1 MTLLR
6 SLCFAFFPL
15 TIMLQPAMAQTPT
28 DAQRLAAACNQF
40 AADLHTKLSASGS
53 PTSSP
58 ASISI
63 ALLMLLPAARAETAR
78 EIASL
83 LHLPDDLAGD
93 RLHTAARTLLEGVG
107 FLADGQKPAGDQKKS
122 DDRPV
127 LVITNDIWVQKGIEL
142 MPAYVELL
150 RTSFAAGQ
158 CPLDFRGDV
167 EAARVKT
174 NAHIA
179 KATNKRI
186 PQLLAPGILAADT
199 RVVLTN
205 ALWFKGAWQERFY
218 PEGTIQAPFQLAN
231 GTSVD
236 VPTMRHTEHHGYAE
250 GDEWQVLTMGF
261 RASRIVCDIVLPK
274 KGCSLASAE
283 ATLRAGKYV
292 QALTGANVEVHLPRF
307 KAAAMHSLRAPLQDL
322 GMRAAFSGQADF
334 SGMHAGNG
342 PDDRFYVT
350 EVVHQTWVAIDE
362 TGAEAAAA
370 TAIMLSPTAAMP
382 QGPPKVFHADRP
394 FAFVLRDTSTGLVL
408 FVGRVEDPRANQ
420 G

>member
-6 SLCFAFFPL
+6 SLCFAFL
-15 TIMLQPAMAQTPT
+15 TPAIMLQPAMAQTPT

-40 AADLHTKLSASGS
+40 AADLHAKLSAQGS

-78 EIASL
+78 EMASM
-83 LHLPDDLAGD
+83 LHLPDDLAGE
-93 RLHTAARTLLEGVG
+93 RLHTAARKLLEGVG
-107 FLADGQKPAGDQKKS
+107 FLADKQKQADAEKKS

-127 LVITNDIWVQKGIEL
+127 LVLTNDVWVQNGLEL
-142 MPAYVELL
+142 VPAYVELL

-158 CPLDFRGDV
+158 GALDFHGDT
-167 EAARVKT
+167 EAARVKI

-179 KATNKRI
+179 KATNQRI
-186 PQLLAPGILAADT
+186 AELLAPGVLNTDT

-205 ALWFKGAWQERFY
+205 ALWFKGAWQQRFY
-218 PEGTIQAPFQLAN
+218 PEATTKEPFLLAS

-250 GDEWQVLTMGF
+250 GDEWQILTMGF
-261 RASRIVCDIVLPK
+261 RSSRIVCDIVLPK
-274 KGCSLASAE
+274 KGCSLAAAE
-283 ATLRAGKYV
+283 ATLRDGAYV
-292 QALTGANVEVHLPRF
+292 KALTGENVDVRLPRF
-307 KAAAMHSLRAPLQDL
+307 KAEATHSLRAPLQAL
-322 GMRAAFSGQADF
+322 GMRAAFSQQADF
-334 SGMHAGNG
+334 SGMHDGTGA
-342 PDDRFYVT
+342 DDRFFVT
-350 EVVHQTWVAIDE
+350 EVVHKTWVAIDE
-362 TGAEAAAA
+362 NGAEAAAA
-370 TAIMLSPTAAMP
+370 TAVVLAPTAAMV

-394 FAFVLRDTSTGLVL
+394 FAFVLRDAATGLVL